1 MDLNKKNMKNIML
14 LIVFAVLFYV
24 GVQRIESVAA
34 GFSFVVSIIESVAA
48 GFSFVVSIV
57 FPFLLG
63 AAMAFILNVPMS
75 FMEKRL
81 FSKTK
86 GKAKKLKRP
95 ICLVLAILFVVAIL
109 WIVLLVVI
117 PEVASTVASLS
128 VNIEAALI
136 KLQRWA
142 MDIFEDNKQIE
153 VWIASVLLVVI
164 PEVASTVASLSVNI
178 EAALI
183 KLQRW
188 AMDIFEDNK
197 QIEVWIASLQ
207 FDWDGIIHTAFG
219 FLKNGAGNVL
229 NSTMTVAKTVINSV
243 MNFCVAFVFAC
254 YILLGIIHTAFGFLK
269 NGAGNVL
276 NSTMTVAKT
285 VINSVMNFCVAFVF
299 ACYIL
304 LQKEK
309 LAVQIRKILHA
320 FFSKKVVTKVLD
332 IASLSYKTFANF
344 VTGQCCEAVILGTMF
359 FISMSILRFPY
370 ALLVGVLIAFT
381 SLSYKTFANFVTGQC
396 CEAVILGTMFFISM
410 SILRFPYAL
419 LVGVLIAFTALIPI
433 FGAFIGCFLGTFLIL
448 VADPMKA
455 IAFVIL
461 FLVLQQVEGN
471 LIYPHVVGGSVGLPS
486 IWVLVAVTVG
496 GSLMGI
502 VGMLVFIPICSV
514 LYALFREMVYKRLK
528 ERGIHDI

>member
-24 GVQRIESVAA
+24 GVQR
-34 GFSFVVSIIESVAA
+34 IESVAA

-86 GKAKKLKRP
+86 GKAKQLKRP

-109 WIVLLVVI
+109 WI
-117 PEVASTVASLS
+117 
-128 VNIEAALI
+128 
-136 KLQRWA
+136 
-142 MDIFEDNKQIE
+142 
-153 VWIASVLLVVI
+153 VLLVVI

-254 YILLGIIHTAFGFLK
+254 YILL
-269 NGAGNVL
+269 
-276 NSTMTVAKT
+276 
-285 VINSVMNFCVAFVF
+285 
-299 ACYIL
+299 
-304 LQKEK
+304 QKEK
-309 LAVQIRKILHA
+309 LAVQIRKILYA

-332 IASLSYKTFANF
+332 IASLSYKTF
-344 VTGQCCEAVILGTMF
+344 V
-359 FISMSILRFPY
+359 
-370 ALLVGVLIAFT
+370 
-381 SLSYKTFANFVTGQC
+381 NFVTGQC

>member
-24 GVQRIESVAA
+24 GVQR
-34 GFSFVVSIIESVAA
+34 IESVAA

-153 VWIASVLLVVI
+153 VWIAS
-164 PEVASTVASLSVNI
+164 
-178 EAALI
+178 
-183 KLQRW
+183 
-188 AMDIFEDNK
+188 
-197 QIEVWIASLQ
+197 LQ

-243 MNFCVAFVFAC
+243 MNFCVAFVF
-254 YILLGIIHTAFGFLK
+254 
-269 NGAGNVL
+269 V
-276 NSTMTVAKT
+276 
-285 VINSVMNFCVAFVF
+285 
-299 ACYIL
+299 CYIL

-309 LAVQIRKILHA
+309 LAVQIRKILYA

-332 IASLSYKTFANF
+332 IA
-344 VTGQCCEAVILGTMF
+344 
-359 FISMSILRFPY
+359 
-370 ALLVGVLIAFT
+370 

>member
-24 GVQRIESVAA
+24 GVQR
-34 GFSFVVSIIESVAA
+34 IESVAA

-153 VWIASVLLVVI
+153 VWIAS
-164 PEVASTVASLSVNI
+164 
-178 EAALI
+178 
-183 KLQRW
+183 
-188 AMDIFEDNK
+188 
-197 QIEVWIASLQ
+197 LQ
-207 FDWDGIIHTAFG
+207 FDWD
-219 FLKNGAGNVL
+219 
-229 NSTMTVAKTVINSV
+229 
-243 MNFCVAFVFAC
+243 
-254 YILLGIIHTAFGFLK
+254 GIIHTAFGFLK

-309 LAVQIRKILHA
+309 LAVQIRKILYA

-344 VTGQCCEAVILGTMF
+344 VTGQCCEAVILG
-359 FISMSILRFPY
+359 I
-370 ALLVGVLIAFT
+370 
-381 SLSYKTFANFVTGQC
+381 
-396 CEAVILGTMFFISM
+396 MFFISM

>member
-24 GVQRIESVAA
+24 GVQR
-34 GFSFVVSIIESVAA
+34 IESVAA

-136 KLQRWA
+136 KLQRW
-142 MDIFEDNKQIE
+142 
-153 VWIASVLLVVI
+153 
-164 PEVASTVASLSVNI
+164 T
-178 EAALI
+178 
-183 KLQRW
+183 
-188 AMDIFEDNK
+188 MDIFEDNK

-254 YILLGIIHTAFGFLK
+254 YILL
-269 NGAGNVL
+269 
-276 NSTMTVAKT
+276 
-285 VINSVMNFCVAFVF
+285 
-299 ACYIL
+299 
-304 LQKEK
+304 QKEK
-309 LAVQIRKILHA
+309 LAVQIRKILYA

-332 IASLSYKTFANF
+332 IA
-344 VTGQCCEAVILGTMF
+344 
-359 FISMSILRFPY
+359 
-370 ALLVGVLIAFT
+370 

>member
-34 GFSFVVSIIESVAA
+34 GFSFVVSI
-48 GFSFVVSIV
+48 V

-75 FMEKRL
+75 FIEKRL

-109 WIVLLVVI
+109 WI
-117 PEVASTVASLS
+117 
-128 VNIEAALI
+128 
-136 KLQRWA
+136 
-142 MDIFEDNKQIE
+142 
-153 VWIASVLLVVI
+153 VLLVVI

-254 YILLGIIHTAFGFLK
+254 YILL
-269 NGAGNVL
+269 
-276 NSTMTVAKT
+276 
-285 VINSVMNFCVAFVF
+285 
-299 ACYIL
+299 
-304 LQKEK
+304 QKEK
-309 LAVQIRKILHA
+309 LAVQIRKILYA

-332 IASLSYKTFANF
+332 IA
-344 VTGQCCEAVILGTMF
+344 
-359 FISMSILRFPY
+359 
-370 ALLVGVLIAFT
+370 

>member
-24 GVQRIESVAA
+24 GVQR
-34 GFSFVVSIIESVAA
+34 IESVAA

-136 KLQRWA
+136 KLQRW
-142 MDIFEDNKQIE
+142 
-153 VWIASVLLVVI
+153 
-164 PEVASTVASLSVNI
+164 T
-178 EAALI
+178 
-183 KLQRW
+183 
-188 AMDIFEDNK
+188 MDIFEDNK

-254 YILLGIIHTAFGFLK
+254 YILL
-269 NGAGNVL
+269 
-276 NSTMTVAKT
+276 
-285 VINSVMNFCVAFVF
+285 
-299 ACYIL
+299 
-304 LQKEK
+304 QKEK
-309 LAVQIRKILHA
+309 LAVQIRKILYA

-332 IASLSYKTFANF
+332 IA
-344 VTGQCCEAVILGTMF
+344 
-359 FISMSILRFPY
+359 
-370 ALLVGVLIAFT
+370 

-514 LYALFREMVYKRLK
+514 LYALFREMVYKKLK

>member
-24 GVQRIESVAA
+24 GVQR
-34 GFSFVVSIIESVAA
+34 IESVAA

-153 VWIASVLLVVI
+153 VWIAS
-164 PEVASTVASLSVNI
+164 
-178 EAALI
+178 
-183 KLQRW
+183 
-188 AMDIFEDNK
+188 
-197 QIEVWIASLQ
+197 LQ
-207 FDWDGIIHTAFG
+207 FDWD
-219 FLKNGAGNVL
+219 
-229 NSTMTVAKTVINSV
+229 
-243 MNFCVAFVFAC
+243 
-254 YILLGIIHTAFGFLK
+254 GIIHTAFGFLK

-309 LAVQIRKILHA
+309 LAVQIRKILYA

-332 IASLSYKTFANF
+332 IA
-344 VTGQCCEAVILGTMF
+344 
-359 FISMSILRFPY
+359 
-370 ALLVGVLIAFT
+370 

-514 LYALFREMVYKRLK
+514 LYVLFREMVYKRLK

>member
-24 GVQRIESVAA
+24 GVQRM
-34 GFSFVVSIIESVAA
+34 ESVAA

-153 VWIASVLLVVI
+153 VWIAS
-164 PEVASTVASLSVNI
+164 
-178 EAALI
+178 
-183 KLQRW
+183 
-188 AMDIFEDNK
+188 
-197 QIEVWIASLQ
+197 LQ
-207 FDWDGIIHTAFG
+207 FDWD
-219 FLKNGAGNVL
+219 
-229 NSTMTVAKTVINSV
+229 
-243 MNFCVAFVFAC
+243 
-254 YILLGIIHTAFGFLK
+254 GIIHTAFGFLK

-309 LAVQIRKILHA
+309 LAVQIRKILYA

-332 IASLSYKTFANF
+332 IA
-344 VTGQCCEAVILGTMF
+344 
-359 FISMSILRFPY
+359 
-370 ALLVGVLIAFT
+370 

>member
-24 GVQRIESVAA
+24 GVQR
-34 GFSFVVSIIESVAA
+34 IESVAA

-153 VWIASVLLVVI
+153 VWIAS
-164 PEVASTVASLSVNI
+164 
-178 EAALI
+178 
-183 KLQRW
+183 
-188 AMDIFEDNK
+188 
-197 QIEVWIASLQ
+197 LQ
-207 FDWDGIIHTAFG
+207 FDWD
-219 FLKNGAGNVL
+219 
-229 NSTMTVAKTVINSV
+229 
-243 MNFCVAFVFAC
+243 
-254 YILLGIIHTAFGFLK
+254 GIIHTAFGFLK

-309 LAVQIRKILHA
+309 LAVQIRKILYA

-332 IASLSYKTFANF
+332 IA
-344 VTGQCCEAVILGTMF
+344 
-359 FISMSILRFPY
+359 
-370 ALLVGVLIAFT
+370 

-502 VGMLVFIPICSV
+502 VGMLIFIPICSV

>member
-24 GVQRIESVAA
+24 GVQR
-34 GFSFVVSIIESVAA
+34 IESVAA

-153 VWIASVLLVVI
+153 VWIAS
-164 PEVASTVASLSVNI
+164 
-178 EAALI
+178 
-183 KLQRW
+183 
-188 AMDIFEDNK
+188 
-197 QIEVWIASLQ
+197 LQ
-207 FDWDGIIHTAFG
+207 FDWD
-219 FLKNGAGNVL
+219 
-229 NSTMTVAKTVINSV
+229 
-243 MNFCVAFVFAC
+243 
-254 YILLGIIHTAFGFLK
+254 GIIHTAFGFLK

-309 LAVQIRKILHA
+309 LAVQIRKILYA

-332 IASLSYKTFANF
+332 IASLN
-344 VTGQCCEAVILGTMF
+344 
-359 FISMSILRFPY
+359 
-370 ALLVGVLIAFT
+370 
-381 SLSYKTFANFVTGQC
+381 YKTFANFVTGQC

>member
-24 GVQRIESVAA
+24 GVQR
-34 GFSFVVSIIESVAA
+34 IESVAA

-153 VWIASVLLVVI
+153 VWIAS
-164 PEVASTVASLSVNI
+164 
-178 EAALI
+178 
-183 KLQRW
+183 
-188 AMDIFEDNK
+188 
-197 QIEVWIASLQ
+197 LQ

-229 NSTMTVAKTVINSV
+229 NSTMI
-243 MNFCVAFVFAC
+243 
-254 YILLGIIHTAFGFLK
+254 
-269 NGAGNVL
+269 
-276 NSTMTVAKT
+276 VAKT

-309 LAVQIRKILHA
+309 LAVQIRKILYA

-332 IASLSYKTFANF
+332 IA
-344 VTGQCCEAVILGTMF
+344 
-359 FISMSILRFPY
+359 
-370 ALLVGVLIAFT
+370 

>member
-34 GFSFVVSIIESVAA
+34 GFSFVVSI
-48 GFSFVVSIV
+48 V

-63 AAMAFILNVPMS
+63 AAMAFILNVPTS

-109 WIVLLVVI
+109 WI
-117 PEVASTVASLS
+117 
-128 VNIEAALI
+128 
-136 KLQRWA
+136 
-142 MDIFEDNKQIE
+142 
-153 VWIASVLLVVI
+153 VLLVVI

-254 YILLGIIHTAFGFLK
+254 YILL
-269 NGAGNVL
+269 
-276 NSTMTVAKT
+276 
-285 VINSVMNFCVAFVF
+285 
-299 ACYIL
+299 
-304 LQKEK
+304 QKEK
-309 LAVQIRKILHA
+309 LAVQIRKILYA

-332 IASLSYKTFANF
+332 IA
-344 VTGQCCEAVILGTMF
+344 
-359 FISMSILRFPY
+359 
-370 ALLVGVLIAFT
+370 

>member
-14 LIVFAVLFYV
+14 LIIFAVLFYV

-34 GFSFVVSIIESVAA
+34 GI
-48 GFSFVVSIV
+48 SFVVSIV

-75 FMEKRL
+75 FMEKTL
-81 FSKTK
+81 FSKAK
-86 GKAKKLKRP
+86 GNVKKLKRP
-95 ICLVLAILFVVAIL
+95 VSLALSILFVIAIL
-109 WIVLLVVI
+109 WIVILVVI
-117 PEVASTVASLS
+117 PEVASTVTSLS
-128 VNIEAALI
+128 ANIEAALI

-142 MDIFEDNKQIE
+142 MDIFEDNQ
-153 VWIASVLLVVI
+153 
-164 PEVASTVASLSVNI
+164 
-178 EAALI
+178 
-183 KLQRW
+183 
-188 AMDIFEDNK
+188 

-207 FDWDGIIHTAFG
+207 FDWDGIIQTAFG

-229 NSTMTVAKTVINSV
+229 NSTVTVAKT
-243 MNFCVAFVFAC
+243 
-254 YILLGIIHTAFGFLK
+254 L
-269 NGAGNVL
+269 
-276 NSTMTVAKT
+276 
-285 VINSVMNFCVAFVF
+285 INSVMNFCVAFVF

-309 LAVQIRKILHA
+309 LATQIRKILYA
-320 FFSKKVVTKVLD
+320 FFSKKVVEKVLE
-332 IASLSYKTFANF
+332 IASLSY
-344 VTGQCCEAVILGTMF
+344 
-359 FISMSILRFPY
+359 R
-370 ALLVGVLIAFT
+370 
-381 SLSYKTFANFVTGQC
+381 TFANFVTGQC

-433 FGAFIGCFLGTFLIL
+433 FGAFIGCFLGTLLIL

-502 VGMLVFIPICSV
+502 VGMLVFIPISSV
-514 LYALFREMVYKRLK
+514 VYALFREMVYKRLK